1 MISMDAVAESGNME
15 KRPRVYTI
23 LMDISNTGVE
33 NERAD
38 AGRDNRTF
46 LARPNYQ
53 ARAETGRNNFSQ
65 VS

>member
-1 MISMDAVAESGNME
+1 MMDAVAESGNRE
-15 KRPRVYTI
+15 KRPRVYNI
-23 LMDISNTGVE
+23 LTGIINTGVE

-53 ARAETGRNNFSQ
+53 ARTETGRNKFSQ
-65 VS
+65 FS

>member
-15 KRPRVYTI
+15 KRPRVYSI
-23 LMDISNTGVE
+23 IDIINTDVE

-38 AGRDNRTF
+38 AGRDNPTF

-53 ARAETGRNNFSQ
+53 ARTEAGRNNFSQ